1 MDKWIDLVISWMP
14 FLVLIAIWFWV
25 SRSMGMRAKSSSGA
39 TLIELYEQQVAEFAA
54 DERQFGADRD
64 GAGKAGEFGE
74 VVRPHPEEPRSGVS
88 KDGTG
93 HMVRDGAAR
102 LLTMRS

>member
-39 TLIELYEQQVAEFAA
+39 TLIELYDQQVAESRRMNVNL
-54 DERQFGADRD
+54 ERIATALEKR
-64 GAGKAGEFGE
+64 E
-74 VVRPHPEEPRSGVS
+74 
-88 KDGTG
+88 GTK
-93 HMVRDGAAR
+93 
-102 LLTMRS
+102 SPPSS